1 MNANAFIGVL
11 LEREKRWPSEN
22 KISTQQ
28 SPGSPQGKLR
38 PQGIPGWQFGVARY
52 LFSATRSLEG
62 ALLERGGQRRHI
74 GKSSWHDSIIL
85 NFQCSGGSGGGGGGR
100 EGAAPLHT
108 NTQPAAPQTGVL
120 IGICAASSRARV
132 CVSDNKPNFILPRGG
147 RLQ

>member
-28 SPGSPQGKLR
+28 SPGSPQGKSR
-38 PQGIPGWQFGVARY
+38 PQGIPGWQFGLARY

-85 NFQCSGGSGGGGGGR
+85 NFQCSGGGGGGR

-120 IGICAASSRARV
+120 IGICAASRRARV